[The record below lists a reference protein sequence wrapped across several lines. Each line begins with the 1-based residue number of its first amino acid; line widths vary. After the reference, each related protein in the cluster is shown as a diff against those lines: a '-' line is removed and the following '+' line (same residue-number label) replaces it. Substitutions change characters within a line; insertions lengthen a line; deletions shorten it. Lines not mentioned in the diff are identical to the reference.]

1 MLSES
6 CALHIIM
13 TNITF
18 LLVVGAISRLQTFL
32 EVRFVLIINGIIRFL
47 SHLLDQVSSC
57 QYFNF
62 QKPGEETKICILVET
77 K

>member
-18 LLVVGAISRLQTFL
+18 LLVVGAISRLQTCL
-32 EVRFVLIINGIIRFL
+32 EVSFVLIINGIIRFL
-47 SHLLDQVSSC
+47 SHLLDQVFSR
-57 QYFNF
+57 QYFNL
-62 QKPGEETKICILVET
+62 QQPGEKTKICILVET
-77 K
+77 R

>member
-18 LLVVGAISRLQTFL
+18 LLVVGAISRLQTCL
-32 EVRFVLIINGIIRFL
+32 EVSFVLIINGIIRFL
-47 SHLLDQVSSC
+47 SHLLDQVSSR

-62 QKPGEETKICILVET
+62 QKPGEKKL
-77 K
+77 KFAF